1 MTTDV
6 IAKCTLKCVIVYFNV
21 IVYINVFNN
30 RYVLAIL
37 KIYTTI
43 NDVKAKGKT
52 LVSIFKENVQR
63 HPDKP
68 AVLFEDQV
76 WTFNDLD
83 LYSNKVANFFNKLG
97 LQRGDKVAIYMQ
109 NRPEYTGVFIG
120 LSKLGIEVPFINCN
134 LTDKSLLHSL
144 EIVSPKAIVYECC
157 IEKPLLDILSQL
169 EDSLQEM
176 LFCVDGDATSIKG
189 CLLEEEM
196 KKVSNNPPPPLTNVA
211 TDGKSCHI

>member
-1 MTTDV
+1 MCYMIQVDNCCPFLRL
-6 IAKCTLKCVIVYFNV
+6 ISRLLK
-21 IVYINVFNN
+21 
-30 RYVLAIL
+30 LL
-37 KIYTTI
+37 KSIKAT
-43 NDVKAKGKT
+43 KAKGKT
-52 LVSIFKENVQR
+52 VTSIFKETVQR

-68 AVLFEDQV
+68 AILFEDQV
-76 WTFNDLD
+76 WTFKDLD

-169 EDSLQEM
+169 EESLQEM
-176 LFCVDGDATSIKG
+176 LFCVDGDATSIKKR
-189 CLLEEEM
+189 LLEEEM
-196 KKVSNNPPPPLTNVA
+196 KEVSNNPPPPLTNVV
-211 TDGKSCHI
+211 TDG